1 MAEWSRREVLR
12 ALGVGAATPA
22 IGSLLSACGPRA
34 RGAVGPRPGARSPA
48 DVRAH
53 LRDIVTEL
61 GRSYLAPSAL
71 ATMRTRGG
79 AAVDGN
85 ARGADRHPETMLVLR
100 VEGADGRHEQVT
112 NDLSVDGI
120 ERAAAWLRSRAPR
133 DPGARSAELPAPRE
147 FTMPMTRD
155 PTGLGP
161 NGWLD
166 EVSELYARG
175 RRVGGSRIV
184 YRGAY
189 LTVDDC
195 HTLHVSRSGDLLQR
209 VVRARAG
216 LLLVAWTGAA
226 PTADEAGR
234 AGALG
239 LEVMRLEDDALEAAA
254 DRALAQLTAR
264 EAPEGATDVILD
276 PTLAGLLAS
285 DALAPALSAPAWI
298 DGESRAASE
307 RLIGSPAVSLIDDP
321 TLPAGY
327 GAYFFDDEGHIAA
340 PTTLIDNGSI
350 ATPMTDAAS
359 AAALR
364 VGRTGNARRSSATE
378 PARVYPSN
386 LGFDSGALAMDDL
399 LAGIDRGLIVE
410 GGLSLRI
417 DPRSWRLVIRAGRAR
432 GVLDGKTTG
441 ARYGAVELRATLPA
455 LLRAVR
461 GVGDRVEWQPR
472 MFGELATA
480 AGGPALLTR
489 AEVRR
494 G

>member
-1 MAEWSRREVLR
+1 MR
-12 ALGVGAATPA
+12 ALGVGVATPA
-22 IGSLLSACGPRA
+22 LGSLLAACGPRA
-34 RGAVGPRPGARSPA
+34 RGAVRPTVGARSPEEI
-48 DVRAH
+48 RAQ
-53 LRDIVTEL
+53 LREVVTEL
-61 GRSYLAPSAL
+61 GRTYRAPSAL

-85 ARGADRHPETMLVLR
+85 ARGADRHPETVLVLR
-100 VEGADGRHEQVT
+100 VEGADGRHEQAT

-133 DPGARSAELPAPRE
+133 DPGARPAELPAARD
-147 FTMPMTRD
+147 FLMPMTRD

-161 NGWLD
+161 KGWLD
-166 EVSELYARG
+166 EVAQLYARG

-195 HTLHVSRSGDLLQR
+195 NTLHVSGNGDLMQR
-209 VVRARAG
+209 IVRARAG

-239 LEVMRLEDDALEAAA
+239 LEVMQIEDDALEAAA

-276 PTLAGLLAS
+276 PTLAGLIAS
-285 DALAPALSAPAWI
+285 DAIAPALSAPAWI
-298 DGESRAASE
+298 DRESRAAGE
-307 RLIGSPAVSLIDDP
+307 RLIGSPQVSVIDDP

-327 GAYFFDDEGHIAA
+327 GAYFFDDEGHVAT
-340 PTTLIDNGSI
+340 PTTLIESGSI
-350 ATPMTDAAS
+350 VTPMTDAAS

-364 VGRTGNARRSSATE
+364 VEPTGNARRSSATE
-378 PARVYPSN
+378 PARVYASN
-386 LGFDSGALAMDDL
+386 IGFAPGTLPLDGL

-441 ARYGAVELRATLPA
+441 ARYGAVELRTTLPA

-461 GVGDRVEWQPR
+461 AVGDRVAWQPR

-480 AGGPALLTR
+480 AGGPALVTR